1 MRCASQKMRISE
13 LEVEYED
20 ILWFAIDKFHRVI
33 AFTSGVYGHV
43 PEFVCRS
50 KEETI
55 LIENYFDNCGKR
67 TEIKHIKGIEF
78 GEKLIGFC
86 EYITQKGIYCFDS
99 YNGNEHVEYYTKI
112 SSPCEALVIENV
124 PEPIA
129 SILKSHIID
138 VDVEMVDIIHVC
150 NAY

>member
-78 GEKLIGFC
+78 GEKLIVFF
-86 EYITQKGIYCFDS
+86 TVHVRKTTVHKK
-99 YNGNEHVEYYTKI
+99 NGYKYY
-112 SSPCEALVIENV
+112 VV
-124 PEPIA
+124 
-129 SILKSHIID
+129 LK
-138 VDVEMVDIIHVC
+138 
-150 NAY
+150 

>member
-86 EYITQKGIYCFDS
+86 EYMTQKLGIYWLLIQHGEEIF
-99 YNGNEHVEYYTKI
+99 V
-112 SSPCEALVIENV
+112 
-124 PEPIA
+124 
-129 SILKSHIID
+129 
-138 VDVEMVDIIHVC
+138 
-150 NAY
+150 

>member
-1 MRCASQKMRISE
+1 MIFNIFSSSEIKFSIYEEKGGMRCASQKMRISE

-78 GEKLIGFC
+78 GEKLIGF
-86 EYITQKGIYCFDS
+86 
-99 YNGNEHVEYYTKI
+99 
-112 SSPCEALVIENV
+112 L
-124 PEPIA
+124 
-129 SILKSHIID
+129 
-138 VDVEMVDIIHVC
+138 
-150 NAY
+150 

>member
-1 MRCASQKMRISE
+1 M
-13 LEVEYED
+13 
-20 ILWFAIDKFHRVI
+20 
-33 AFTSGVYGHV
+33 
-43 PEFVCRS
+43 
-50 KEETI
+50 
-55 LIENYFDNCGKR
+55 
-67 TEIKHIKGIEF
+67 
-78 GEKLIGFC
+78 
-86 EYITQKGIYCFDS
+86 TQKGIYCFDS

>member
-1 MRCASQKMRISE
+1 MRCVSQKMRISE

-33 AFTSGVYGHV
+33 AFTSGVYGYV
-43 PEFVCRS
+43 PEFVCHS

-55 LIENYFDNCGKR
+55 LIENYFDNCGKK
-67 TEIKHIKGIEF
+67 TETKHIKDTDF
-78 GEKLIGFC
+78 GEKLIEFC
-86 EYITQKGIYCFDS
+86 ECMTQKGIYCFDS

>member
-1 MRCASQKMRISE
+1 MRISE

-33 AFTSGVYGHV
+33 AFTSGVYGDV

-55 LIENYFDNCGKR
+55 LIENYFDNCGKK
-67 TEIKHIKGIEF
+67 TETKHIKDTDF
-78 GEKLIGFC
+78 GEKLIEFC
-86 EYITQKGIYCFDS
+86 ECMTQKGIYCFDS